1 MTGPDSLEQVIREEN
16 LADSLPVLTIA
27 SVTRLHEPLYRERC
41 CLRLV
46 EIALDLEGYR
56 GTGRLFLP

>member
-27 SVTRLHEPLYRERC
+27 SMMRLHEPL
-41 CLRLV
+41 
-46 EIALDLEGYR
+46 
-56 GTGRLFLP
+56 

>member
-1 MTGPDSLEQVIREEN
+1 MTGPDSLEQVISEEN

-27 SVTRLHEPLYRERC
+27 SMTRLHEPSYRERC

-46 EIALDLEGYR
+46 EIALDLEGSR
-56 GTGRLFLP
+56 GACRSFLL